1 MSGIAT
7 RWVVWQEYPVTA
19 DDLDG
24 DGVVS
29 DETVERWV
37 AAASQAYL
45 GRCAVLHRTRD
56 ESGLALRV
64 RTSALPKGALLGRPT
79 GVAVTASASE
89 VRPSSFTI
97 SVRVRPGG
105 GDRELPVNATCVVLL
120 EDEVTGEVQELGKAI
135 RDELIA
141 LEHSA
146 QQFN

>member
-1 MSGIAT
+1 MSSIAT
-7 RWVVWQEYPVTA
+7 RWVVRQEYPVTA

-29 DETVERWV
+29 DQTVERWV
-37 AAASQAYL
+37 TAAQQAYL
-45 GRCAVLHRTRD
+45 DHCAVLRQTRD

-64 RTSALPKGALLGRPT
+64 RVSSFPQGALLGRPT

-105 GDRELPVNATCVVLL
+105 GDREFPVNATCVVLL
-120 EDEVTGEVQELGKAI
+120 EDAVSGEVHELGKAV

-146 QQFN
+146 QHFN